1 MSLDP
6 IGVALR
12 VAEVLDALEI
22 EYLVGGSVAASLT
35 GISRTTLDV
44 DMVVCLEEG
53 RVDALVDRLGE
64 DFHADPESLRR
75 AVRTQSSSNLIHFE
89 SGMKVDLF
97 VARDQQ
103 VDREQMRRR
112 RRLRVATNP
121 DRFLFVSAPED
132 TIVQKLRWYRMGD
145 EASDRQ
151 WGDILGVLRI
161 NRGELDMDYLLT
173 AAEWLGVSDLLER
186 ALHGTD
192 ESLR

>member
-12 VAEVLDALEI
+12 VAEALDALGV

-35 GISRTTLDV
+35 GVSRTTLDV
-44 DMVVCLEEG
+44 DMVVRLDEG
-53 RVDALVDRLGE
+53 RIDALVNRLGE

-75 AVRTQSSSNLIHFE
+75 AVRTHSSSNLIHFE

-97 VARDQQ
+97 VARDQRS
-103 VDREQMRRR
+103 DHEQMRRR

-132 TIVQKLRWYRMGD
+132 TIVQKLRWYRMGG

-151 WGDILGVLRI
+151 WSDILGVLRV
-161 NRGELDMDYLLT
+161 NRGELDLEYLVR
-173 AAEWLGVSDLLER
+173 AAGWLEVSDLLER
-186 ALHGTD
+186 AQRQAD
-192 ESLR
+192 DPPR

>member
-12 VAEVLDALEI
+12 VAEVLDALGV

-35 GISRTTLDV
+35 GVSRTTLDV
-44 DMVVCLEEG
+44 DMVVRLEEG

-75 AVRTQSSSNLIHFE
+75 AVRMRSSANLIHFE
-89 SGMKVDLF
+89 SGMKIDLF
-97 VARDQQ
+97 VAHDQQ
-103 VDREQMRRR
+103 IDQEQMRRK

-121 DRFLFVSAPED
+121 DRYLFVSAPED
-132 TIVQKLRWYRMGD
+132 TIVQKLRWYRMGG

-161 NRGELDMDYLLT
+161 NRGELDMDYLLR

-186 ALHGTD
+186 ALRQAD
-192 ESLR
+192 ESPR

>member
-1 MSLDP
+1 
-6 IGVALR
+6 
-12 VAEVLDALEI
+12 
-22 EYLVGGSVAASLT
+22 
-35 GISRTTLDV
+35 
-44 DMVVCLEEG
+44 
-53 RVDALVDRLGE
+53 
-64 DFHADPESLRR
+64 
-75 AVRTQSSSNLIHFE
+75 
-89 SGMKVDLF
+89 MKVDLF

-186 ALHGTD
+186 ALRRTD

>member
-12 VAEVLDALEI
+12 VAEVLDALGI

-35 GISRTTLDV
+35 GVSRTTLDV
-44 DMVVCLEEG
+44 DMVVRLEEG

-75 AVRTQSSSNLIHFE
+75 AVRMRSSSNLIHFE
-89 SGMKVDLF
+89 SGMKIDLF
-97 VARDQQ
+97 VARDQHIDQ
-103 VDREQMRRR
+103 EQMRRK

-121 DRFLFVSAPED
+121 DRYLFVSAPED
-132 TIVQKLRWYRMGD
+132 TIVQKLHWYRMGG

-161 NRGELDMDYLLT
+161 NRGELDMDYLLR

-186 ALHGTD
+186 ALRQAD
-192 ESLR
+192 ESPR